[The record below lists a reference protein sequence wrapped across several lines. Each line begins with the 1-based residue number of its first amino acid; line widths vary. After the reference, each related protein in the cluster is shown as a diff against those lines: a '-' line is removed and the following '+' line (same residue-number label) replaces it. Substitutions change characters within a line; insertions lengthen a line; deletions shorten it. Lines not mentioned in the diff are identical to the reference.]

1 MSTPDPLAEAPPPSA
16 EALAHSRR
24 VCARIKAE
32 IEATD
37 EGRLGFDRYMELALY
52 APGLGYYSAGV
63 HKFGAGGDFVT
74 APEISPLFS
83 RCLARQC
90 ASVLEQL
97 GGGDVL
103 EVGAGSG
110 VMAADMLAELEA
122 LAQLPQRYLILEL
135 SGDLRRRQQALLAER
150 VPHLAARVEW
160 LERLPEQPLRGIIV
174 GNEVLDALPV
184 KRVMRSAHGWREL
197 CAGCHRGALIEVSRE
212 VDDHLA
218 AALQKLPDD
227 LPEGYRTEIN
237 TGLAPWLKSL
247 VEVLGEGVMLW
258 LDYGLPRAEY
268 YHPQRFSG
276 TLRCHYRHRAHDDPW
291 RWPGLQDITAW
302 VDFTAVAETATEAG
316 LYLMGYTTQAHFLI
330 GSGLDTLAGDAL
342 ADPGAGESEAEVR
355 RRLDVASQIKRL
367 TLPEEMGEAFKAV
380 GFTTDPALRLSGFAL
395 RDLTNRL

>member
-1 MSTPDPLAEAPPPSA
+1 MRRSDPLADVPAPSP

-24 VCARIKAE
+24 VCAQIEAE

-90 ASVLEQL
+90 AGVLEQL
-97 GGGDVL
+97 GGGDIL

-110 VMAADMLAELEA
+110 AMAADMLAEMAALE
-122 LAQLPQRYLILEL
+122 QLPQRYFILEL
-135 SGDLRRRQQALLAER
+135 SGELRQRQQTLLAER
-150 VPHLAARVEW
+150 VPQLASRVEW
-160 LERLPEQPLRGIIV
+160 LDRLPDNPLRGIIL

-197 CAGCHRGALIEVSRE
+197 CAGIQAGALIEVSRE
-212 VDDHLA
+212 VDDALA
-218 AALQKLPDD
+218 RQLEKLPGN

-247 VEVLGEGVMLW
+247 TEVLGEGLMLW

-268 YHPQRFSG
+268 YHPQRFGG

-302 VDFTAVAETATEAG
+302 VDFSAVAEAVTEAG
-316 LYLMGYTTQAHFLI
+316 LHLIGYTTQAHFLL
-330 GSGLDTLAGDAL
+330 GGGMDVLAGDAL
-342 ADPGAGESEAEVR
+342 GDPGGGESEAQTR
-355 RRLDVASQIKRL
+355 QRLDISSQIKRL
-367 TLPEEMGEAFKAV
+367 TLPSEMGEAFKAI
-380 GFTTDPALRLSGFAL
+380 GFATDPALTMPGFAM
-395 RDLTNRL
+395 RDLANRL